1 MERDICVIGLGIFGY
16 EVAIRLEKE
25 GFDVLAVDRDR
36 QRIEATKDFV
46 TAAVV
51 ADITDIDA
59 LKELA
64 VEKFDQVVLGLG
76 SSFEDM
82 ILGTTYLKKLGVKRI
97 IARANTAIQ
106 QEILLKIGADEVI
119 LPEKQSA
126 ERLAKQLALPNIKEL
141 LELDADLGL
150 AEIEIKEQ
158 FAGKSIKDLDLR
170 RRYRIT
176 ALLIKRDGEKA
187 RIITDPS
194 VTLNAGD
201 LLVVVGTEENI
212 NKVFS

>member
-36 QRIEATKDFV
+36 QRIEAIKDFV